1 MMACRE
7 ILDFLMEYL
16 DGNLSPAQRAIFE
29 EHLAVCP
36 DCVAYLHNYRRTV
49 KLVKSLADTPSA
61 TDAPED
67 FVKSV
72 LAARP

>member
-16 DGNLSPAQRAIFE
+16 DGNLSAAQRAIFE

-36 DCVAYLHNYRRTV
+36 DCVAYLHNYRHTV
-49 KLVKSLADTPSA
+49 KLVKSLADAPS
-61 TDAPED
+61 TEDASED

-72 LAARP
+72 LAAR